1 MALILIISLLAFGML
16 VNGFTSHAASTTS
29 GYWIK
34 NIVTFNTF
42 GQFEVN
48 ETLYQTTNSTTG
60 LSSVT
65 LVFPSEFAGHIVA
78 ISLHGKSNN
87 NTVQVTEST
96 SVSNNNTVSMAL
108 SVSPNLQPG
117 SNSSISLGFYVL
129 NTFQSIADGN
139 YTAPILFSPGVSMP
153 LDNIVTSIVLP
164 YLTTHIVDPTPMQEA
179 GFSHTVGTNAT
190 LETWDY
196 SGPNVSSTVRSGQVE
211 IFSTPD
217 SSGALDFSSAIRQLS
232 VASNGQVIV
241 TDTLNMHNFG
251 ENTIYSLSYS
261 PLTNSSSLIAVPT
274 SEPPLSNLESI
285 PISGDILDLNS
296 TGQAIQPDSS
306 ASLVYQ
312 YPLGQQFWS
321 YSNGN
326 YIVSIPTTTPIQA
339 VFDRY
344 QITSSTVPGIVVSGN
359 QLSLDGFN
367 TTEIQGSA
375 NLTYRV
381 GIASAFGSALP
392 IAGLLFIAVF
402 VGAVVFKPK
411 QEQKEESSTTFDSLT
426 KAFEDKVSNTNEI
439 LSELKGRGTSVSRNE
454 VIVARSRIDDFRIK
468 TNSRIGTLRAQLA
481 DAGVTVQ
488 SDLNEVLASDREFDR
503 VVKDVLNNYDQLL
516 SRKMKEET
524 FTRLQHSN
532 ERRLQSVMNS
542 LLDQI
547 HDLKEEY
554 ESEG

>member
-1 MALILIISLLAFGML
+1 MQLLRPG
-16 VNGFTSHAASTTS
+16 
-29 GYWIK
+29 I
-34 NIVTFNTF
+34 
-42 GQFEVN
+42 
-48 ETLYQTTNSTTG
+48 
-60 LSSVT
+60 
-65 LVFPSEFAGHIVA
+65 
-78 ISLHGKSNN
+78 
-87 NTVQVTEST
+87 TV
-96 SVSNNNTVSMAL
+96 
-108 SVSPNLQPG
+108 
-117 SNSSISLGFYVL
+117 
-129 NTFQSIADGN
+129 
-139 YTAPILFSPGVSMP
+139 
-153 LDNIVTSIVLP
+153 
-164 YLTTHIVDPTPMQEA
+164 
-179 GFSHTVGTNAT
+179 
-190 LETWDY
+190 
-196 SGPNVSSTVRSGQVE
+196 GPNVSNTVRSGQVE

-241 TDTLNMHNFG
+241 TDTLNIHNFG

-274 SEPPLSNLESI
+274 TEPPLSNLESI

-296 TGQAIQPDSS
+296 TGQAIQPGSS

-312 YPLGQQFWS
+312 YPLGQQYWS

-359 QLSLDGFN
+359 QLSLNGFN
-367 TTEIQGSA
+367 TTEIQGSP

-454 VIVARSRIDDFRIK
+454 VIVARSRVDDFRIK

-524 FTRLQHSN
+524 FTRLQQSN

-547 HDLKEEY
+547 H
-554 ESEG
+554 